1 MATGKKKS
9 VPVQL
14 DTRWIYDSEL
24 PLGGL
29 TGKDFDDLLPTAI
42 RAHRQIQTEREKD
55 RMGFFELA
63 DPELAIWK
71 QCRRVATQ
79 TWKKEFT
86 DLVVLGIGG
95 SALGARALQQALAP
109 ETIPGSPESMKKKGK
124 KAQRVWFL
132 DNVDPGT
139 VLPTFDALD
148 PKKTLVNV
156 ISKSGGTVETAAQ
169 LLILAKRFQKALGTK
184 WREHF
189 VFTTDPE
196 EGELRRLANQEDIAT
211 LEVPPSVGGRFS
223 VLSAVGLFPAALMGV
238 QGQQIVEGAVAMR
251 KRCESSEI
259 DENPAYFYAAAHKLL
274 GKKNQISVSVLMPYC
289 DKLQLF
295 GQWYSQ
301 LWAESLGKRKTR
313 TGKLIN
319 AGFTPV
325 VAMGATD
332 QHSQL
337 QLYLEGP
344 KDKLVTL
351 LSVENLGKDVA
362 IPAVVA
368 GPKKKAA
375 TAFLGGH
382 KLGELFKAERD
393 ATKAA
398 LCRNGVPVL
407 DVRIPAVNAHSMGEL
422 IFFFEVATVFAG
434 ELLGV
439 NPMDQPAVEVGKRY
453 ANALMGRPGFED
465 LTEDVTPF
473 LAPDTKFLK

>member
-1 MATGKKKS
+1 MATSKS
-9 VPVQL
+9 KPEPVRL
-14 DTRWIYDSEL
+14 DTRWIYDVEL

-29 TGKDFDDLLPTAI
+29 TKADFEGLLPTAI
-42 RAHRQIQTEREKD
+42 RAHRQIQTEREKG
-55 RMGFFELA
+55 RMGFYELA
-63 DPELAIWK
+63 DPAAAIWK

-109 ETIPGSPESMKKKGK
+109 ETIPGSAASLKTKPK

-139 VLPTFDALD
+139 VLTTFDALD
-148 PKKTLVNV
+148 PKKTLINV

-169 LLILAKRFQKALGTK
+169 LHIVAKRFQKALGAK
-184 WREHF
+184 WKDHF

-196 EGELRRLANQEDIAT
+196 EGELRRLARQEGIAT

-223 VLSAVGLFPAALMGV
+223 VLSAVGLFPAALMGIA
-238 QGQQIVEGAVAMR
+238 GQQIVEGAVAMR
-251 KRCESSEI
+251 ARCEDGEVAK
-259 DENPAYFYAAAHKLL
+259 NPAYFYAAAHKLL
-274 GKKNQISVSVLMPYC
+274 GKKNKVLVNVLMPYC
-289 DKLQLF
+289 DRLQLF

-301 LWAESLGKRKTR
+301 LWAESLGKRTTR

-319 AGFTPV
+319 AGYTPV

-351 LSVENLGKDVA
+351 LSVEDLGKDIA
-362 IPAVVA
+362 IPPVVA
-368 GPKKKAA
+368 GSKKNAA
-375 TAFLGGH
+375 MAFLGGH
-382 KLGELFKAERD
+382 KLGELLKAERD

-407 DVRIPAVNAHSMGEL
+407 DLRIPAVNPHTMGEL

-439 NPMDQPAVEVGKRY
+439 NPLDQPAVEVGKRY

-465 LTEDVTPF
+465 LADDVAPF
-473 LAPDTKFLK
+473 RAPDTKFLK